1 MTSPATTALIFALG
15 VWLAPPAADS
25 SATGIT
31 GITLP
36 QETPIEFARQRRLP
50 KCSRMKRAPCEMLL
64 PEQDSSDT
72 V

>member
-15 VWLAPPAADS
+15 VWLTPPPADI

-31 GITLP
+31 LRL
-36 QETPIEFARQRRLP
+36 ETPIEFARQRRVP